1 MLIAFLNLE
10 FKPLHNIAIYCHKYS
25 LNFTILRTGDRL
37 GIGLTLFCQG
47 WQIFSYSLVGYYY
60 KIWRISPLGAWY
72 AFAMHQTTPQKVW
85 DIVDKLMDTLK
96 IVNQRTYDGVMRKI
110 EQI

>member
-10 FKPLHNIAIYCHKYS
+10 FKPLHNIAAYYHKYS
-25 LNFTILRTGDRL
+25 HDFTILRTGDRL
-37 GIGLTLFCQG
+37 SIGLTLFCQG
-47 WQIFSYSLVGYYY
+47 WQIFSYLVVSYYCY
-60 KIWRISPLGAWY
+60 KIWRISSLGAWY

-96 IVNQRTYDGVMRKI
+96 I